1 MNQAPAAENH
11 RIDSL
16 PERSLRTYAL
26 AALAARVFDMLKPT
40 VPEHQ
45 FLRLHL
51 EAVNSHPSPPTPLP
65 QGARGENSEAYPN
78 RASKWFDT
86 LTDYMREPAER
97 DLPLIYLAQQLRL
110 TLFEILTVALAAAV
124 EDDVMIGR
132 ALAQL
137 QAPVGGSR
145 PTLGLLTAALFE
157 TTEPHPID
165 TLITGATIQSGL
177 LTLLGDNLPLP
188 ERSVRVP
195 LHLCL
200 ALNSHDGNLPGATV
214 GMGRIPPI
222 PLPPSLIEQAQRHA
236 NSLRDSAQRVLVMRS
251 GSAAEGRSAA
261 LAIAETLGMRPVFI
275 ETDDTTGL
283 SPWLMLRW
291 LLPVFCY
298 DLAPGERKIL
308 PLLPHYHGPM
318 LVLCGI
324 DGSVEAAGETPLNWK
339 IPVPPRG
346 ERRSLWQEA
355 LDDPELADTLARYHR
370 HSAGRIAHLGRMAK
384 HQAILNARDHVSAED
399 IWAAAWAGESGGLE
413 GLAQPLTDAIPDAAI
428 MMTPNLRRDMNGL
441 LLRCQ
446 MRDELVEGLGASSS
460 ARYHPGVRAL
470 FVGPSGTGKTLAA
483 GWLATKLGLPLYRVD
498 LAAVTSK
505 FIGETEKN
513 LAQLL
518 ARAEQAECVLL
529 FDEADS
535 LFGKRTDVQQA
546 NDRFANAQTNYLLQR
561 IESFDGITL
570 LTSNSRSR
578 FDPAFSRRLDAI
590 IDFPIPGPE
599 ERRELWL
606 SHLGESH
613 HLAVQELNQLAALVD
628 MTGGHI
634 RNVVLAAAVIA
645 HHTERPIALADIIEG
660 LASEYRKLGRQMPVE
675 FGSRSGG

>member
-1 MNQAPAAENH
+1 MNQPAWGANGMNQPAAAENH
-11 RIDSL
+11 RVDTL

-26 AALAARVFDMLKPT
+26 AALAARVFDMLKPN

-51 EAVNSHPSPPTPLP
+51 EAL
-65 QGARGENSEAYPN
+65 NSE
-78 RASKWFDT
+78 KWFDT
-86 LTDYMREPAER
+86 LTDYVREPAER
-97 DLPLIYLAQQLRL
+97 DLPLIYLAQQFRL
-110 TLFEILTVALAAAV
+110 TMFEMLAVTLAAAV
-124 EDDVMIGR
+124 EDDVMVGR

-157 TTEPHPID
+157 TIEPGAHPID
-165 TLITGATIQSGL
+165 TLVTGATIQSGL
-177 LTLLGDNLPLP
+177 LSLLGDNLPLP

-200 ALNSHDGNLPGATV
+200 ALNNHDGHWPGAAV
-214 GMGRIPPI
+214 GMGRIPQI
-222 PLPPSLIEQAQRHA
+222 PLPPSLLEQAQRHA
-236 NSLRDSAQRVLVMRS
+236 NGLRDASQHVLVLRS
-251 GSAAEGRSAA
+251 GSTAEGRSVAA
-261 LAIAETLGMRPVFI
+261 AIADSLGMRPVFI
-275 ETDDTTGL
+275 ETEDITGL
-283 SPWLMLRW
+283 TPWLILRW
-291 LLPVFCY
+291 LLPVFCFE
-298 DLAPGERKIL
+298 LAPGERKIL
-308 PLLPHYHGPM
+308 PSLPHYQGPM
-318 LVLCGI
+318 LALCGI
-324 DGSVEAAGETPLNWK
+324 DGSIEAAGETPLGWK
-339 IPVPPRG
+339 IPVPPRD
-346 ERRSLWQEA
+346 ERRTLWKNT
-355 LDDPELADTLARYHR
+355 LGDSELADTLARYHR
-370 HSAGRIAHLGRMAK
+370 HSAGRIAHLGRVAR
-384 HQAILNARDHVSAED
+384 HQAILNARENISAED
-399 IWAAAWAGESGGLE
+399 IWSAAWGGEGGGLE
-413 GLAQPLTDAIPDAAI
+413 GLAQPLTDSIPDEAI
-428 MMTPNLRRDMNGL
+428 MMTPALRREMNAL

-513 LAQLL
+513 LAVLL
-518 ARAEQAECVLL
+518 NRAEQAECVLL

-578 FDPAFSRRLDAI
+578 FDPAFSRRLDSI

-606 SHLGESH
+606 SHLGANH
-613 HLAVQELNQLAALVD
+613 NLTAQELNQLAVLVD

-634 RNVVLAAAVIA
+634 RNAVLAAAVIA
-645 HHTERPIALADIIEG
+645 HHAGRPIILADIIEG

-675 FGSRSGG
+675 FIREEGR

>member
-1 MNQAPAAENH
+1 MNQPAVAKNH
-11 RIDSL
+11 RVESL
-16 PERSLRTYAL
+16 PERCLRTYAL
-26 AALAARVFDMLKPT
+26 AALAARVYDMLKPG

-51 EAVNSHPSPPTPLP
+51 DVLHSAPWP
-65 QGARGENSEAYPN
+65 
-78 RASKWFDT
+78 DT
-86 LTDYMREPAER
+86 LSDYVRAPVER
-97 DLPLIYLAQQLRL
+97 DLPLLYLAQQLGL
-110 TLFEILTVALAAAV
+110 TMFETLVVALAAAV

-145 PTLGLLTAALFE
+145 PTLGLLITSLAE
-157 TTEPHPID
+157 TIEPGIHPMD

-177 LTLLGDNLPLP
+177 LTLLGDHLPLP
-188 ERSVRVP
+188 ERSVCVP

-200 ALNSHDGNLPGATV
+200 ALNGHDGHWPGATI
-214 GMGRIPPI
+214 GMGRIPQI
-222 PLPPSLIEQAQRHA
+222 PLPPSLVQQAQRHA
-236 NSLRDSAQRVLVMRS
+236 SGLRALMQRVLVLRS
-251 GSAAEGRSAA
+251 GSATEGRSVAA
-261 LAIAETLGMRPVFI
+261 AIADSLRMRPVFI
-275 ETDDTTGL
+275 ETDDITGL
-283 SPWLMLRW
+283 SPWLISRW
-291 LLPVFCY
+291 LLPVFCFE
-298 DLAPGERKIL
+298 LAPGERKVLPPLPYYQGPIL
-308 PLLPHYHGPM
+308 A
-318 LVLCGI
+318 LCGM
-324 DGSVEAAGETPLNWK
+324 DGSVETAGETPLSWH
-339 IPVPPRG
+339 IPVPPRR
-346 ERRSLWQEA
+346 ERRGLWQVA
-355 LDDPELADTLARYHR
+355 LGDLELADTLARYHR
-370 HSAGRIAHLGRMAK
+370 HSVGRIAHLGRVAR
-384 HQAILNARDHVSAED
+384 HQAILNGRQHVSAED
-399 IWAAAWAGESGGLE
+399 IWAAAWAGEGGGLE

-428 MMTPNLRRDMNGL
+428 MMTPSLRRDLNAL

-460 ARYHPGVRAL
+460 TRYHPGVRAL

-570 LTSNSRSR
+570 LTSNSRGR
-578 FDPAFSRRLDAI
+578 FDPAFARRLDMI
-590 IDFPIPGPE
+590 IEFPIPGPE

-606 SHLGESH
+606 SHLGEKH
-613 HLAVQELNQLAALVD
+613 TLTAQELNQLAALVD

-634 RNVVLAAAVIA
+634 RNAVLAAAVIA
-645 HHTERPIALADIIEG
+645 HSVERPIVLNDIVEG
-660 LASEYRKLGRQMPVE
+660 LASEYRKLGRQLPVE
-675 FGSRSGG
+675 LRVSV

>member
-1 MNQAPAAENH
+1 MSQPASRENGMNQPAAAENH
-11 RIDSL
+11 LVDVL
-16 PERSLRTYAL
+16 PERCLRTYVL
-26 AALAARVFDMLKPT
+26 AALAARVYDMLKPN

-51 EAVNSHPSPPTPLP
+51 EALD
-65 QGARGENSEAYPN
+65 SE
-78 RASKWFDT
+78 KWFDT
-86 LTDYMREPAER
+86 LSEYLREPAER

-110 TLFEILTVALAAAV
+110 TIFEMLVVALAAAV

-137 QAPVGGSR
+137 QVPVGGSR

-157 TTEPHPID
+157 AIEQGIHPID
-165 TLITGATIQSGL
+165 ALITGPAIQSGL
-177 LTLLGDNLPLP
+177 LTLISDHLPLP
-188 ERSVRVP
+188 ERSARLP

-200 ALNSHDGNLPGATV
+200 ALNNHDGHLPGATV
-214 GMGRIPPI
+214 GMGRIPQI

-236 NSLRDSAQRVLVMRS
+236 NGLRDSSQRVLVMRS
-251 GSAAEGRSAA
+251 GSSAEGRSVAA
-261 LAIAETLGMRPVFI
+261 AIAEALGMRPVFI
-275 ETDDTTGL
+275 ETEDTAGL
-283 SPWLMLRW
+283 SPWLISRW
-291 LLPVFCY
+291 LLPIFCFE
-298 DLAPGERKIL
+298 LAPGERKIL
-308 PLLPHYHGPM
+308 PPLPYYQGPI
-318 LVLCGI
+318 LALCGI
-324 DGSVEAAGETPLNWK
+324 DGSVEAAGETPLSWK
-339 IPVPPRG
+339 IPVPPRN
-346 ERRSLWQEA
+346 ERRNLWQNA
-355 LDDPELADTLARYHR
+355 LGDSDLADTLARYHR
-370 HSAGRIAHLGRMAK
+370 HSAGRIAHLGRVAR
-384 HQAILNARDHVSAED
+384 HQAILN
-399 IWAAAWAGESGGLE
+399 WAGEGGGLD
-413 GLAQPLTDAIPDAAI
+413 GLAQPITDAIPDEAI
-428 MMTPNLRRDMNGL
+428 MMSPNLRRDLNAL

-578 FDPAFSRRLDAI
+578 FDPAFSRRLDTI

-606 SHLGESH
+606 SHLGANH
-613 HLAVQELNQLAALVD
+613 DLAAQELNQLAALVD

-634 RNVVLAAAVIA
+634 RNVVLAAAVMA
-645 HHTERPIALADIIEG
+645 HHDERPIVLADIIEG
-660 LASEYRKLGRQMPVE
+660 LAGEYRKLGRQMPVE
-675 FGSRSGG
+675 FGSRSE

>member
-1 MNQAPAAENH
+1 MNQPAAAENH
-11 RIDSL
+11 RVDAL
-16 PERSLRTYAL
+16 PERCLRTYAL
-26 AALAARVFDMLKPT
+26 AALASRVYEMLKPN

-51 EAVNSHPSPPTPLP
+51 EALDSP
-65 QGARGENSEAYPN
+65 
-78 RASKWFDT
+78 KWFDT
-86 LTDYMREPAER
+86 LSDYMREPAER
-97 DLPLIYLAQQLRL
+97 DLPLIYLAQQLHL
-110 TLFEILTVALAAAV
+110 TLFEMLTVALAAAV

-145 PTLGLLTAALFE
+145 PTLGLLTAAFFE
-157 TTEPHPID
+157 TIEPGMHPID
-165 TLITGATIQSGL
+165 ALVTGATIQSGL
-177 LTLLGDNLPLP
+177 LMLIGDNLPLP
-188 ERSVRVP
+188 ERSLRVP

-200 ALNSHDGNLPGATV
+200 ALNNHDGNLPGTTI
-214 GMGRIPPI
+214 GMGRIPQI
-222 PLPPSLIEQAQRHA
+222 SLPPSLIEQARRHA
-236 NSLRDSAQRVLVMRS
+236 DGLRDSSQRVLVLRS
-251 GSAAEGRSAA
+251 GSAGEGRSVAA
-261 LAIAETLGMRPVFI
+261 AIADSLGMRPAFI
-275 ETDDTTGL
+275 ETEDMAGV
-283 SPWLMLRW
+283 SPWLISRW
-291 LLPVFCY
+291 LLPVFCF
-298 DLAPGERKIL
+298 DLAPGERKTL
-308 PLLPHYHGPM
+308 PPLPYYQGPV
-318 LVLCGI
+318 LALCGV
-324 DGSVEAAGETPLNWK
+324 DGSVEAAGETPLSWK

-346 ERRSLWQEA
+346 ERLNLWQNA
-355 LDDPELADTLARYHR
+355 LGDSELADTLARYHR
-370 HSAGRIAHLGRMAK
+370 HSAGRIAHLGRVAR
-384 HQAILNARDHVSAED
+384 HQAILNAREQVSAED
-399 IWAAAWAGESGGLE
+399 IWAAAWAGEGGGLE
-413 GLAQPLTDAIPDAAI
+413 GLAQPITDAIPDEAI
-428 MMTPNLRRDMNGL
+428 MMSPNLRRDMNAL

-535 LFGKRTDVQQA
+535 LFGKRTDVQQS

-578 FDPAFSRRLDAI
+578 FDPAFSRRLDSI

-606 SHLGESH
+606 SHLGANH
-613 HLAVQELNQLAALVD
+613 QLAAQELNQLAALVD

-645 HHTERPIALADIIEG
+645 HHAERPIELTDIIEG
-660 LASEYRKLGRQMPVE
+660 LAGEYRKLGRQMPVE
-675 FGSRSGG
+675 FGNRLE